1 MLKSGPDIL
10 GIALRSA
17 PAIAGFVGE
26 KRQRGMHVQA
36 VSNATHEAVR
46 LKSLI
51 DWAQAW
57 CALLI
62 DQRNAYR
69 PEKHYMRGPGP
80 KCREKQ
86 VRRGQPAA

>member
-1 MLKSGPDIL
+1 M
-10 GIALRSA
+10 R
-17 PAIAGFVGE
+17 
-26 KRQRGMHVQA
+26 VQA

-46 LKSLI
+46 FKGLI
-51 DWAQAW
+51 DLAQTW

-62 DQRNAYR
+62 DQRNAYH

-86 VRRGQPAA
+86 VRRGQAAA

>member
-1 MLKSGPDIL
+1 VT
-10 GIALRSA
+10 
-17 PAIAGFVGE
+17 AIEGLVGRAIG
-26 KRQRGMHVQA
+26 KGMHVQA

-46 LKSLI
+46 LKGLF
-51 DWAQAW
+51 DLAQAW

-62 DQRNAYR
+62 EQRNIYH

-86 VRRGQPAA
+86 KLCGPAA